1 MSSTLMI
8 LIDFIFRLA
17 TLLFLTRFLLQISGA
32 DFYNP
37 ISQAV
42 VKASDTICKPL
53 RAFIKPIQNIDLASF
68 IAAWLICI
76 ISVAAFTLLQY
87 NTAPDPLLAIGA
99 GFIKTP
105 ACVDSILQVDVNY
118 YRDRQFCRTRYASPC
133 VGTLK
138 PAAGAHH
145 GQNKKRTAFFGA
157 ARFITNGGA
166 AADHTDRGY
175 SDAGFFLIK

>member
-99 GFIKTP
+99 GFIKTLLVLTQFYKWTLIIIVIASFVAQGTRHP
-105 ACVDSILQVDVNY
+105 ALELLNQLLEPIMGRIRSVLPSLGPLDLSPMVVLLLIILIEDILMRVS
-118 YRDRQFCRTRYASPC
+118 F
-133 VGTLK
+133 
-138 PAAGAHH
+138 
-145 GQNKKRTAFFGA
+145 
-157 ARFITNGGA
+157 
-166 AADHTDRGY
+166 
-175 SDAGFFLIK
+175 